1 MINIPL
7 EFMIY
12 IISALVAA
20 AISIIYYIFDLK
32 RTDEENKVRKNSV
45 EGSHDMI
52 LQQTTTYRRYK

>member
-12 IISALVAA
+12 VISALVAA
-20 AISIIYYIFDLK
+20 AIAIIYYIFDLK

-45 EGSHDMI
+45 EWSRDMT

>member
-45 EGSHDMI
+45 EGSCDMI